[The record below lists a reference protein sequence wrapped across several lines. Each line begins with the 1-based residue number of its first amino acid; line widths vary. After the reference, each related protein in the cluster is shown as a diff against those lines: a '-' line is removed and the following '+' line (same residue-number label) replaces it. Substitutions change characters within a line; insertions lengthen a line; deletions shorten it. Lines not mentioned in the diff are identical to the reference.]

1 MYEADANDLDMHD
14 IHNGDSVQSEHVTEV
29 PNQSEGRRNQISVA
43 NCIGKCLLQIL
54 MKHATA
60 VMSPLIYIFFV
71 SGYVTNQHIHQE
83 AHVPLQQNSPT
94 KAAAPQPTDA
104 TANAESEQ
112 ELDHEHSPV

>member
-1 MYEADANDLDMHD
+1 MPVADPH
-14 IHNGDSVQSEHVTEV
+14 ETC
-29 PNQSEGRRNQISVA
+29 
-43 NCIGKCLLQIL
+43 NCSYVSTNL
-54 MKHATA
+54 H
-60 VMSPLIYIFFV
+60 FFV
-71 SGYVTNQHIHQE
+71 SGYVTNQHIHPV